1 VAEEPEDKGCCCEHN
16 DKRDKEQSIDS
27 TEGFAKLLPEWYSSA
42 CNFCKKNLSG
52 SRRDKI

>member
-1 VAEEPEDKGCCCEHN
+1 VAEEPEDKGRRYEHN

-42 CNFCKKNLSG
+42 CNFRKKNLSG

>member
-27 TEGFAKLLPEWYSSA
+27 TESFAKLLPEWYSSA
-42 CNFCKKNLSG
+42 CNFRKKNLSG